1 MKSPFDTLRG
11 SVNSQGD
18 VVAFD
23 NENDWEAL
31 GDSPRYTL
39 EELLHQCD
47 PSAPETEDMIAWQN
61 LKKVGREE

>member
-1 MKSPFDTLRG
+1 MKSPLGTLRG
-11 SVNSQGD
+11 SVNTQGY

-23 NENDWEAL
+23 NENDWEVL

-39 EELLHQCD
+39 DELLYQCD
-47 PSAPETEDMIAWQN
+47 PAAPEAEDMIAWQN

>member
-1 MKSPFDTLRG
+1 MKCPIDTLRG
-11 SVNSQGD
+11 SVYSHRD

-23 NENDWEAL
+23 NENEWETL

-39 EELLHQCD
+39 DELLHQCN
-47 PSAPETEDMIAWQN
+47 PVAPEADDMIAWQN